1 VAINVTGKQET
12 ADPGALDA
20 SARLVRALARPA
32 AFDHPCRHI
41 EILETHISWILLTG
55 DFAYKIKKPVK
66 FGFLDFSTLQL
77 RRHYC
82 AEELR
87 LNRRFAP
94 QIYLGV
100 VEIRGD
106 PAAPCV
112 HGEGKVIE
120 YAVRMQQFPQ
130 QALLSAH
137 AAGGTLT
144 VEIVDAIA
152 RRVSEL
158 HASSDRAIPC
168 AEFGSAHSVQRWSEE
183 NLAQLEATIP
193 AASMPDTFA
202 RLRDW
207 YRDYPGLAQQLE
219 QRRAGGHVRDCHG
232 DLHLGNMAL
241 IDAQVVPFDCIEFN
255 AELRWIDTVSE
266 AAFLAMDLE
275 ARGYPGL
282 CWRFIGRYLEH
293 SRDYGAV
300 VLLRYYMVYRALVRA
315 KVEALSVAVDARR
328 DATAFAAASAY
339 IELAGRWADRR
350 GPGLILM
357 HGLSG
362 SGKSTVAAQLAES
375 LQAIQLRSDVIRKQL
390 FELAADADSG
400 SAVDQGIYSA
410 AATEATYRRLRQ
422 IAAQIID
429 CGFPVIVDAT
439 FLLRAQRKILLE
451 LAVEKGCP
459 CVAVVC
465 DAPLEILRSRIS
477 ARDNDP
483 SEANLQVLERQVQRQ
498 QPVSPAE
505 TGISGIVTLGAEG
518 LRRDQREQIEAL
530 LINESSADPHR

>member
-1 VAINVTGKQET
+1 VAINVTGKQNT

-20 SARLVRALARPA
+20 SARLVQALAKPA
-32 AFDHPCRHI
+32 AFNHPCRHI
-41 EILETHISWILLTG
+41 QILETHISWVLLTG

-66 FGFLDFSTLQL
+66 FGFLDFSTLPL

-94 QIYLGV
+94 QIYLEV

-106 PAAPCV
+106 PAAPRL
-112 HGEGKVIE
+112 HGEGEVIE

-137 AAGGTLT
+137 AAAGTLG
-144 VEIVDAIA
+144 VAVVDAIA
-152 RRVSEL
+152 HRVSEL
-158 HASSDRAIPC
+158 HATSDRSIPC

-183 NLAQLEATIP
+183 NLVQLTATIP
-193 AASMPDTFA
+193 EASMPVAYA

-207 YRDYPGLAQQLE
+207 YRNYQGLAQQLE

-241 IDAQVVPFDCIEFN
+241 IDEQVVPFDCIEFN
-255 AELRWIDTVSE
+255 AELRWIDTISE
-266 AAFLAMDLE
+266 AAFIAMDLE
-275 ARGYPGL
+275 ARGYPGF
-282 CWRFIGRYLEH
+282 CWRFISRYLEN
-293 SRDYGAV
+293 SGDYDAV
-300 VLLRYYMVYRALVRA
+300 ALLRYYMIYRALVRA
-315 KVEALSVAVDARR
+315 KVEALSVAANATRDVDTFAR
-328 DATAFAAASAY
+328 AGAY
-339 IELAGRWADRR
+339 IKLAGRWADRR
-350 GPGLILM
+350 GAGMILM

-362 SGKSTVAAQLAES
+362 SGKSTVAAQLIES
-375 LQAIQLRSDVIRKQL
+375 QQAIQLRSDVIRKQL

-410 AATEATYRRLRQ
+410 GATEATYKRLRQ

-429 CGFPVIVDAT
+429 CDFPVIVDAT
-439 FLLRAQRKILLE
+439 FLLQAQRRILLD

-465 DAPLEILRSRIS
+465 NAPLEILRNRII

-483 SEANLQVLERQVQRQ
+483 SEASLQVLERQIQRH
-498 QPVSPAE
+498 QPVSRAE
-505 TGISGIVTLGAEG
+505 AGISDIVMLDAEG
-518 LRRDQREQIEAL
+518 LRPHQREQIETL
-530 LINESSADPHR
+530 LLRE